1 MDTLQADFRRY
12 QRLHSWYKHN
22 PLSGRDFYM
31 YQAVGERPRNSF
43 DSSVQ
48 DISGLHWHFVPVGCA
63 NDTDLKQA
71 TGPIHTVNFGPF
83 LRGDNH
89 GLHLICESAGDTFL
103 PWITKHYP
111 EWSHIDWQS
120 DNINQDIVTQLY
132 EREVAKY
139 WANVVKVTHP
149 IQPTGTF
156 RTFLQHLLKTNKLS
170 FDKCAVTFN
179 NLKSTNGFCGDF
191 VTFTSPD
198 DYPEVFTR
206 YPIDIEGV
214 EVGISGGF
222 GDILCVYTG
231 NKWSV
236 RTYHR
241 RIYDAANTPQSPN
254 AVTADHVYDWTIPN
268 YCVKCNKMCGLQ
280 TYPKKLNSIL
290 IDSHNL
296 AFR

>member
-22 PLSGRDFYM
+22 FLPGRDFYM
-31 YQAVGERPRNSF
+31 YMAVGERPRNSF
-43 DSSVQ
+43 DPSVQ

-63 NDTDLKQA
+63 DTTELKHA
-71 TGPIHTVNFGPF
+71 VGAIHTVSFGPF
-83 LRGDNH
+83 LRGDMYGFH
-89 GLHLICESAGDTFL
+89 IILELAGDEFQ

-111 EWSHIDWQS
+111 EWSHADWS
-120 DNINQDIVTQLY
+120 DESLIHKLF

-139 WANVVKVTHP
+139 WANVVKAVHP
-149 IQPTGTF
+149 IQTASTF
-156 RTFLQHLLKTNKLS
+156 KSFLQYLLKNGKLS

-179 NLKSTNGFCGDF
+179 NLKSTDGFCGDF
-191 VTFTSPD
+191 VTFSSHD
-198 DYPEVFTR
+198 DYPDVFTR
-206 YPIDIEGV
+206 YPIDVEGV
-214 EVGISGGF
+214 EIGISGGF
-222 GDILCVYTG
+222 GDMICVYTG

-236 RTYHR
+236 KSYHR
-241 RIYDAANTPQSPN
+241 RIYPTTETLQSPN

-280 TYPKKLNSIL
+280 TQPKKLNSIL